1 MFDIGFSEILI
12 ISVVAILVV
21 GPKEFPALVR
31 TFGRWMGKARSVA
44 GEMKNEFQRE
54 LAKTEELTRKIER
67 ESEIAEL
74 HKVID
79 ETKATIPINAPMGG
93 APAAGGEKSGAPA
106 SSGSISSS
114 TGSKPDGGA

>member
-31 TFGRWMGKARSVA
+31 TIGRWMGKARSVA
-44 GEMKNEFQRE
+44 GEVKNEFQRE
-54 LAKTEELTRKIER
+54 LAKTEELTRRIER

-79 ETKATIPINAPMGG
+79 ETKATIPINAPLPG
-93 APAAGGEKSGAPA
+93 APAGGGEKPGASGPA
-106 SSGSISSS
+106 TSSS
-114 TGSKPDGGA
+114 ETKPDGGA

>member
-31 TFGRWMGKARSVA
+31 TIGRWLGKARSVA
-44 GEMKNEFQRE
+44 SEVRNEFNQE
-54 LAKTEELTRKIER
+54 LARTEELARKIER

-79 ETKATIPINAPMGG
+79 ETKATIPINAPVGG
-93 APAAGGEKSGAPA
+93 APAAGGEQTKP
-106 SSGSISSS
+106 SSGPAPSAG
-114 TGSKPDGGA
+114 TKPDGSA

>member
-12 ISVVAILVV
+12 IAVVALLVV

-31 TFGRWMGKARSVA
+31 TLGRWMGRARAVA
-44 GEMKNEFQRE
+44 GEMRNEFRQE
-54 LAKTEELTRKIER
+54 LAKTEELTRRIER

-79 ETKATIPINAPMGG
+79 ETKATIPINAPLSSGTSAG
-93 APAAGGEKSGAPA
+93 GGEKAGASGPA
-106 SSGSISSS
+106 VSS
-114 TGSKPDGGA
+114 TEAKPDGGA

>member
-31 TFGRWMGKARSVA
+31 TIGRWMGKARSVA
-44 GEMKNEFQRE
+44 GEVRSEFRRE
-54 LAKTEELTRKIER
+54 LARTEELTRKIER

-79 ETKATIPINAPMGG
+79 ETKATIPINAP
-93 APAAGGEKSGAPA
+93 AAGGEKPAPDAAA
-106 SSGSISSS
+106 SN
-114 TGSKPDGGA
+114 TGTKSDGGT

>member
-31 TFGRWMGKARSVA
+31 TIGRWMGKARSVA
-44 GEMKNEFQRE
+44 GEVRSEFQRE
-54 LAKTEELTRKIER
+54 LARTEELTRKIER

-79 ETKATIPINAPMGG
+79 ETKATIPINAP
-93 APAAGGEKSGAPA
+93 AAGGEKSVPDAAAPN
-106 SSGSISSS
+106 
-114 TGSKPDGGA
+114 TGTKPDGGT

>member
-31 TFGRWMGKARSVA
+31 TIGRWMGKARSVA
-44 GEMKNEFQRE
+44 GEVRSEFQRE
-54 LAKTEELTRKIER
+54 LARTEELTRKIEQ

-79 ETKATIPINAPMGG
+79 ETKATIPINAPV
-93 APAAGGEKSGAPA
+93 AGEEKSAPDAAA
-106 SSGSISSS
+106 SN
-114 TGSKPDGGA
+114 TGTKSDGGT

>member
-12 ISVVAILVV
+12 IAVVAILVV

-31 TFGRWMGKARSVA
+31 TIGRWMGRARAVA
-44 GEMKNEFQRE
+44 SEVRNEFHQE
-54 LAKTEELTRKIER
+54 LARTEELTRRIEQ

-79 ETKATIPINAPMGG
+79 ETKATIPINAPVAD
-93 APAAGGEKSGAPA
+93 APARIGVQAGAASAAEPAPA
-106 SSGSISSS
+106 DA
-114 TGSKPDGGA
+114 KPKSDGGA